1 MTELTQFAY
10 SPCGNSEGM
19 VYSLDFGVIG
29 KLFRYK
35 SYACPIFIY
44 QVKTLY

>member
-19 VYSLDFGVIG
+19 VYSLGSGVIG
-29 KLFRYK
+29 TLLRHK
-35 SYACPIFIY
+35 SSISS
-44 QVKTLY
+44 VS